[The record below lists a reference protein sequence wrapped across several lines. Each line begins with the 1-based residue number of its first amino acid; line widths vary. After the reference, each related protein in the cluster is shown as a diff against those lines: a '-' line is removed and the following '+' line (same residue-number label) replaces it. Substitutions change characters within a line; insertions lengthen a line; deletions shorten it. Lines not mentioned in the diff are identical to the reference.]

1 MKYCGLIALS
11 AFLLLAT
18 SVFAASKGTVPRT
31 TANSYP
37 AHGKNGNS
45 SIGAKLLSR
54 EEARKTFVSD
64 VNRCCVVV
72 EVAIYP
78 DNAAPA
84 QVSLDQFVLKVKGT
98 DTTKKPSSAKVVA
111 TALQKGAAGDHDIAI
126 YPETG
131 VGYSS
136 GDVYDPATG
145 RRRSGGVYTHTGVGV
160 AIGSGSPASTE
171 KDREVMET
179 ELSDK
184 GLPEGESARPVA
196 GYVYFPMMQ
205 GKKKAT
211 YQVEY
216 ELSGNKI
223 LLEFPSQ

>member
-11 AFLLLAT
+11 AFLLFLT
-18 SVFAASKGTVPRT
+18 SAFAETKGTVPRT

-37 AHGKNGNS
+37 AHGKNANV
-45 SIGAKLLSR
+45 SIGVKVLSR
-54 EEARKTFVSD
+54 EEARKAFVSD

-78 DNAAPA
+78 DKSAPA
-84 QVSLDQFVLKVKGT
+84 QVSLDQFVLRVKGT

-111 TALQKGAAGDHDIAI
+111 TTLQKGAAGDHDIAI
-126 YPETG
+126 YPQTG
-131 VGYSS
+131 IGYSS

-145 RRRSGGVYTHTGVGV
+145 RRRPGGVYTQAGVGV

-179 ELSDK
+179 ELNDK
-184 GLPEGESARPVA
+184 GLPEGEAAHPVA
-196 GYVYFPMMQ
+196 GYVYFPIVQ
-205 GKKKAT
+205 GKKRVS

-216 ELSGNKI
+216 ESSGSKI
-223 LLEFPSQ
+223 LLEFPAH